1 MRELH
6 TVLDS
11 LRFLD
16 KCRTVKYTLNFQED
30 AMEKDEPTP
39 KSPEDLAKAILR
51 NADRRQQEKSTG
63 TKR

>member
-1 MRELH
+1 
-6 TVLDS
+6 
-11 LRFLD
+11 
-16 KCRTVKYTLNFQED
+16 
-30 AMEKDEPTP
+30 MEKDEPTP